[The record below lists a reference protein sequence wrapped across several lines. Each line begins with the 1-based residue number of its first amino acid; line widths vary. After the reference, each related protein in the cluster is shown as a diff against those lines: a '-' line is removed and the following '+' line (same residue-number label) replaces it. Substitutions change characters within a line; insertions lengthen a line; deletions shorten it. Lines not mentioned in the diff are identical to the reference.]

1 MAYLRDALSADL
13 ISSGSIT
20 LAPVDDGDDVT
31 TLVLPGSLD
40 MPAIGTAGDDT
51 IDVELDT
58 TFVDGGAGDDTINY
72 NLDLT
77 NDSAPAIDQIIGGEG
92 NDTVDFS
99 GLILS
104 AAAQN
109 TIVFSLGGIDFV
121 FGTLYYG
128 AVLTNSGFGFGF
140 FEGDGTTLETG
151 SLEGVETIIGTQYND
166 ILASDFQVDVQ
177 VLDGGE
183 GRDYL
188 FGNSFVNILIG
199 GAGADIL
206 DAGNSFVSIASYET
220 ATEGVRVSLARNELV
235 GTGDA
240 EGDEF
245 INITDITGSDFNDYL
260 EGDANDNVLDGGLG
274 NDRLVGGDGADT
286 FIGGEGTDLAIFSAA
301 SSGVTVNLARGT
313 STDGDTFDSI
323 ENVQGSQF
331 RDVIIADNGN
341 NLLSGLGGN
350 DVLNGLGGNDNIIGG
365 AGNDVLIGGAGSDA
379 LLGQDGND
387 VLRGGDGIDALYG
400 GAGDDILS
408 GGAGRDTL
416 DGGEGFDTA
425 DYRNA
430 MMGVDIDLGGGGAD
444 NDIFISI
451 ERVLGSSFD
460 DTLTGS
466 DMTDVL
472 VGGAG
477 NDTIDG
483 GAGDDS
489 LYGGAGDDTIL
500 VGAGRD
506 FHVGGD
512 GADTF
517 VATAEASG
525 LNTILDFG
533 FSDRIDVSA
542 LGADFDTFAEIQAA
556 ASNVGN
562 SVIIDFGVAR
572 VQLIGVQVENLTENL
587 FIFDDGMM
595 A

>member
-1 MAYLRDALSADL
+1 MSTL
-13 ISSGSIT
+13 IQNAAS
-20 LAPVDDGDDVT
+20 
-31 TLVLPGSLD
+31 VLPTARDDDDTTTPLPTD
-40 MPAIGTAGDDT
+40 VVFMPIIGTAGDDV
-51 IDVELDT
+51 IDVQLDT
-58 TFVDGGAGDDTINY
+58 TFVDGGAGDDVINY
-72 NLDLT
+72 GVDLT
-77 NDSAPAIDQIIGGEG
+77 NDNAPAIDRIIGGDG

-99 GLILS
+99 NLVLS

-109 TIVFSLGGIDFV
+109 TVLFSLGGLDFV

-128 AVLTNSGFGFGF
+128 AVPVNSGFGFGF
-140 FEGDGTTLETG
+140 FEGDGATLETG
-151 SLEGVETIIGTQYND
+151 SLEGIETIIGTQYND
-166 ILASDFQVDVQ
+166 ILAADFQVDFQ
-177 VLDGGE
+177 TLDGGL

-188 FGNSFVNILIG
+188 FGNSLINVLIG
-199 GAGADIL
+199 GEGADII
-206 DAGNSFVSIASYET
+206 DAGNAFIAIASYET

-240 EGDEF
+240 EGDQF
-245 INITDITGSDFNDYL
+245 IGILDLRGSDFNDYL
-260 EGDANDNVLDGGLG
+260 EGDANANVLEGGLG
-274 NDRLVGGDGADT
+274 NDRFVGGDGADAL
-286 FIGGEGTDLAIFSAA
+286 FGGDGTDLAIYSA
-301 SSGVTVNLARGT
+301 SSAGVTVNLARGT
-313 STDGDTFDSI
+313 GTGGAAEGDTLDSI

-331 RDVIIADNGN
+331 GDVIIADGGN
-341 NLLSGLGGN
+341 NLLSGLGGD
-350 DVLNGLGGNDNIIGG
+350 DVLNGLGGNDNLIGG
-365 AGNDVLIGGAGSDA
+365 MGNDVLIGGDGIDA
-379 LLGQDGND
+379 LLGGMGND
-387 VLRGGDGIDALYG
+387 VLRGGNGVDALYG
-400 GAGDDILS
+400 GEGNDLLD

-416 DGGEGFDTA
+416 DGGDGFDSA
-425 DYRNA
+425 DYRRADAGVTVNLGDSGP
-430 MMGVDIDLGGGGAD
+430 MG
-444 NDIFISI
+444 DIFVSI

-460 DTLTGS
+460 DMITGS

-489 LYGGAGDDTIL
+489 LFGGAGDDTIL

-533 FSDRIDVSA
+533 FNDRIDVSA

-562 SVIIDFGVAR
+562 SVVIDFGAAR
-572 VQLIGVQVENLTENL
+572 VQLIGVQLEQLTESL
-587 FIFDDGMM
+587 FIFDDGAM